1 MAKQVDYMVDTVQDA
16 PGKLILVLGSD
27 EVAQLITKTLSER
40 MHHMVVMLD
49 DGLDEEM
56 FADDANDIP
65 AEYATSP
72 SPLSPLLK
80 PRRDTVFGPG
90 PGTGLGMDRKPSL
103 PVTRRVSVVDIPK
116 HAAPFVRSVNC
127 LPTRLSAITRALGSD
142 AVDEVSHVIMAWTQR
157 ERISD
162 SLYLTMQFRRRY
174 PAVKLYVR
182 IFDEQLDDVFRRFN
196 ATTFS
201 TSQTAFAVLNQEVC
215 VVPQARRPALP
226 CPGRAVSPP
235 SPAAGLPAGCERLKR
250 ARAAPGAVGLCDV
263 HQGPGRLPPRHP
275 RRCVSGM
282 RHAANTPG
290 ALGLTMPFATPM
302 RHTVASRSHSSLRPP
317 RPAAAS
323 PPPNPPPPPPR
334 APAPARPLSP
344 ADHMHT
350 LDRVEE
356 VNDECVRHSDTF

>member
-56 FADDANDIP
+56 FTDDANDIT

-80 PRRDTVFGPG
+80 PRRETVFA

-215 VVPQARRPALP
+215 TVGQAP

-235 SPAAGLPAGCERLKR
+235 SPAPACRLR
-250 ARAAPGAVGLCDV
+250 ATRTRTSGTRSSGPARRAS
-263 HQGPGRLPPRHP
+263 RPR
-275 RRCVSGM
+275 S
-282 RHAANTPG
+282 TIS
-290 ALGLTMPFATPM
+290 ATP
-302 RHTVASRSHSSLRPP
+302 
-317 RPAAAS
+317 AA
-323 PPPNPPPPPPR
+323 
-334 APAPARPLSP
+334 
-344 ADHMHT
+344 
-350 LDRVEE
+350 V
-356 VNDECVRHSDTF
+356 C